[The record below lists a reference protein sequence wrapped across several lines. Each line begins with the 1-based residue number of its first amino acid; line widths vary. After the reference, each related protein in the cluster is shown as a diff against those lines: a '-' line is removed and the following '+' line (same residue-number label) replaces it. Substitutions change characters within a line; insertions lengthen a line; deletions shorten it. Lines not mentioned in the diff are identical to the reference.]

1 MLASSLA
8 VIVAVMDPHPAR
20 RLVPVSLGVVAALSL
35 VLAALRP
42 APWLLATGL
51 DLAFTA
57 AWVDAF
63 VRHVRTGLP
72 VAKT

>member
-1 MLASSLA
+1 
-8 VIVAVMDPHPAR
+8 
-20 RLVPVSLGVVAALSL
+20 

-51 DLAFTA
+51 DLAFTV

-63 VRHVRTGLP
+63 VRHARTGLP